1 MEVMAAMSGSQS
13 HVVIGVD
20 PRRLPA
26 LDLGALAGHL
36 SVSVQRGQRA
46 GDFHHG

>member
-1 MEVMAAMSGSQS
+1 MSGSQS

-20 PRRLPA
+20 RAAAYLL

-36 SVSVQRGQRA
+36 SISVQRGQRA
-46 GDFHHG
+46 QGFHHG